1 MAETTPETIYRLE
14 GQPARFAGVAGE
26 KVEVYVGRGE
36 WVEYDDPSGS
46 MAYASKLTPE
56 EATALIAEWDEDAGA
71 KDESAEGDQGGSPPA
86 TPAK

>member
-36 WVEYDDPSGS
+36 WVEYDDPSLYEIVS
-46 MAYASKLTPE
+46 TPLFDNLHSDPRWLPFLE
-56 EATALIAEWDEDAGA
+56 SIGKSPEQLAAIEFDVALPE
-71 KDESAEGDQGGSPPA
+71 
-86 TPAK
+86 